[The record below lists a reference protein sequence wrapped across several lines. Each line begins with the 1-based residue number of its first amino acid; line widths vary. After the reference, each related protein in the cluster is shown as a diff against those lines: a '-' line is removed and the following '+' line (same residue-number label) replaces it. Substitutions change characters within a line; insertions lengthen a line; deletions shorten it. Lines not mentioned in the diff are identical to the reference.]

1 MSPEALAKG
10 ETRVTSNKSRVTP
23 PCHCEGVRSTLKT
36 LSYDCGNPVIICL
49 RAFARS
55 AFYSLD
61 RHASLAMTRGT
72 NCPIPRFL
80 CHSRVF
86 SRHTGE
92 GRYPLCSLG
101 YSKLWGMDVYSH
113 HCGSLLYQWFPAC
126 YHPTNTFV
134 FVGARCRDDGVSM
147 HVTSASRALL
157 PPRPN
162 HPRDTPRGTRCVGHP
177 SNGGELGS
185 YRRGTSSPLR
195 RGGGLPPG
203 WFITRSLG
211 EGWSITSNELRVTS
225 N

>member
-1 MSPEALAKG
+1 MSLRRSTINVENVGGRLWQSSYNMSAGIRPQCLLFTGSPRFARDDKG
-10 ETRVTSNKSRVTP
+10 GLIAQSRV
-23 PCHCEGVRSTLKT
+23 SF
-36 LSYDCGNPVIICL
+36 VIP
-49 RAFARS
+49 A
-55 AFYSLD
+55 YSLV
-61 RHASLAMTRGT
+61 
-72 NCPIPRFL
+72 IPAKAGIH
-80 CHSRVF
+80 CV
-86 SRHTGE
+86 
-92 GRYPLCSLG
+92 PLDIRNYG
-101 YSKLWGMDVYSH
+101 VYVYFH
-113 HCGSLLYQWFPAC
+113 YCGLLLYQWFPAC

-162 HPRDTPRGTRCVGHP
+162 HPRDTPRGARCVGHP